1 MQIDT
6 VGTRNAM
13 ELLAR
18 VRHILN
24 NGKRWTQKHV
34 ASSRLGFRCDPL
46 SSRAHFFSLEGA
58 ATRAHWEMRDKV
70 AHINSW
76 EIRTVDVL
84 HSLLAHHDTFPEKQ
98 SWTSVESSLLGIER
112 ALIEYEEA
120 MRESD
125 VRKCA

>member
-1 MQIDT
+1 LDT
-6 VGTRNAM
+6 IGTLNAM

-18 VRHILN
+18 VRRILN

-34 ASSRLGFRCDPL
+34 ASCRLGFRCDPR

-58 ATRAHWEMRDKV
+58 ASRAHWEMRDKV
-70 AHINSW
+70 ARTNSW

-98 SWTSVESSLLGIER
+98 SWTSVESSLLGVER

-120 MRESD
+120 LGERD